1 MIYTNSHTP
10 LLRDSPPGAIAL
22 GTAARAD
29 VLSGGGSRASRAPDV
44 RSVRALQRD
53 YLGVRAKRA
62 SAIPQA
68 TVRPRPSPECAP
80 LAAQLAKLG
89 ASCDDCPL
97 PKILW
102 PPGQR
107 RPNDAVLAQQPDRCM
122 NLARS
127 RESGNEC
134 RRFLAPG
141 DRDAH
146 ALPGFTGAEL
156 RIATDQVRQHCQTSA
171 RPASRDW
178 PHTAFWVHGKGAE
191 AEVNMRGCRVAAQI
205 HRDLSCS
212 AARSRRKMLIALLMR
227 RCIAGTA
234 MALVCEASR

>member
-1 MIYTNSHTP
+1 MRLPAAQSC
-10 LLRDSPPGAIAL
+10 RDS
-22 GTAARAD
+22 RKN
-29 VLSGGGSRASRAPDV
+29 ASRDELPKK
-44 RSVRALQRD
+44 
-53 YLGVRAKRA
+53 AKRA
-62 SAIPQA
+62 
-68 TVRPRPSPECAP
+68 
-80 LAAQLAKLG
+80 
-89 ASCDDCPL
+89 L

-102 PPGQR
+102 PR

-171 RPASRDW
+171 RPALRDW
-178 PHTAFWVHGKGAE
+178 PHTAFWVHGKGAH

-212 AARSRRKMLIALLMR
+212 AARSRGKMPIALLMR

-234 MALVCEASR
+234 MAFVCEASR